1 MGLEFEEITEGIAVF
16 VEMKDVAARAC
27 DLTLT
32 CFHYCLAGEIHALLM
47 LFWNKSY
54 TKFILLL

>member
-32 CFHYCLAGEIHALLM
+32 CFHYCFWLAKYM
-47 LFWNKSY
+47 RY
-54 TKFILLL
+54 